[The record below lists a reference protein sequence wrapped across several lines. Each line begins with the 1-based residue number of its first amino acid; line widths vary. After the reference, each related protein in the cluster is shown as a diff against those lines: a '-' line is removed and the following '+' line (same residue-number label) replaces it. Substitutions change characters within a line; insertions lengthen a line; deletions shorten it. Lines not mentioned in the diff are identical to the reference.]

1 MSVAAALSS
10 FGSLNGSF
18 FSGGRVCYVTAREG
32 HMVRKK
38 SLIIIKESYKHIT
51 NIERN

>member
-1 MSVAAALSS
+1 MYFFYERNKVLGGWGWVMSVAAALSS

-32 HMVRKK
+32 HMVRKVF
-38 SLIIIKESYKHIT
+38 
-51 NIERN
+51 